1 MFKYLWLII
10 LIILWLLWLY
20 STVRDCIEVF
30 KEHISDDA
38 LDFCDN
44 LKWTSFT
51 FIFMTVLFIIGF
63 SFYEWLISYIFIE

>member
-1 MFKYLWLII
+1 MFKYLWIII
-10 LIILWLLWLY
+10 LIILWILWLY

-30 KEHISDDA
+30 KEHISDDI

-44 LKWTSFT
+44 IKMSSFT

-63 SFYEWLISYIFIE
+63 SFYEWLISYVFIE